1 MKLEE
6 CNCAGFFHWPPIW
19 IESNTGSEVSKR
31 ITTPDEDWEFEFKCK
46 IKVRVSKL
54 GVFIFNFSGSA
65 PGVLDDWGRWQ
76 DTIAFRTRFM
86 NLVLAC
92 IYSEH
97 DSGNSPCIQK
107 MFIDP
112 ETYVFA
118 RRFATVPY
126 ELGCSITQAILNAEN
141 LKWHKSQRPYDQT
154 ITLKTLRKGMERVDL
169 AMECNPNEVA
179 VLSEL
184 ALYSLHLLERA
195 KYEASLISSW
205 TVSERCINMLWA
217 CFLDSK
223 KKERG
228 DPKDDTKGFQFLSK
242 SRKEK
247 LTGRDFTASTIT
259 EVLSLSNAISF
270 ERYSVINQIRKIRND
285 WMHKCTPV
293 SMADAFRALRLSEAL
308 LAEAGFIEI
317 KLDISPVLSIPCVS
331 VQAP

>member
-1 MKLEE
+1 METILKLEE
-6 CNCAGFFHWPPIW
+6 YNCAGFFHWPPIW
-19 IESNTGSEVSKR
+19 IESNTGSGISKC
-31 ITTPDEDWEFEFKCK
+31 ITTPDEDWEFEFKYK
-46 IKVRVSKL
+46 IKVRVSTL
-54 GVFIFNFSGSA
+54 GVFIFNFSDCA
-65 PGVLDDWGRWQ
+65 PGVLNDWGRWQ

-92 IYSEH
+92 VYSEH

-107 MFIDP
+107 MFVDP

-118 RRFATVPY
+118 RRFATVPD
-126 ELGCSITQAILNAEN
+126 ELGCSETQATLNAEN

-154 ITLKTLRKGMERVDL
+154 ITLKTLAKGMERVDL
-169 AMECNPNEVA
+169 AMERNPNEVA

-184 ALYSLHLLERA
+184 ALYSLHLLDRA

-205 TVSERCINMLWA
+205 TISERCINMLWG

-223 KKERG
+223 KNEGG
-228 DPKDDTKGFQFLSK
+228 DRKDETNGLQFMNK

-247 LTGRDFTASTIT
+247 LNGRDFTASTIT

-270 ERYSVINQIRKIRND
+270 ERYSMINQIRKIRND

-293 SMADAFRALRLSEAL
+293 SMADAYRALRLSEAL
-308 LAEAGFIEI
+308 LAESGFIEI
-317 KLDISPVLSIPCVS
+317 KLDSSPVMCIPC
-331 VQAP
+331 